1 MQYYTELVKAND
13 VIRPGQNVSVEVTSP
28 EDLEGE
34 YKSSV
39 HDVDF
44 ERGILILSMPSFK
57 GRLVPLP
64 RGTRCVVKI
73 IDSSAIYMFRTSVL
87 ESGRDEDGFPVTK
100 VLFPNKLRKV
110 QRRRYKRI
118 KISLEGTYRVSSKD
132 EPPKRFVTRD
142 FSAGGMLMVVNDILT
157 PGQIIYVTI
166 DLDTDL
172 KLVDHPARIVRDAGM
187 LETGERMYGV
197 EFLNVPPSLEKK
209 LVTFVF
215 RKEIEMRNK
224 ERGETE

>member
-1 MQYYTELVKAND
+1 MQYYTELVKASD
-13 VIRPGQNVSVEVTSP
+13 VIRPGQSVIVEVSYP

-44 ERGILILSMPSFK
+44 ERNLLVLSMPSFK

-64 RGTRCVVKI
+64 RGTRCTVKI
-73 IDSSAIYMFRTSVL
+73 VDSSAIYTFRTAVL
-87 ESGRDEDGFPVTK
+87 ESGRDEDGFPITK
-100 VLFPNKLRKV
+100 VLFPNRLRKI
-110 QRRRYKRI
+110 QRRRFKRI
-118 KISLEGTYRVSSKD
+118 KIFLEGFYRVSSKD

-157 PGQIIYVTI
+157 VGQIIYVTM
-166 DLDTDL
+166 DLDENL
-172 KLVDHPARIVRDAGM
+172 KLVDQPARIVREAGI

-197 EFLNVPPSLEKK
+197 VFLNVSPSLEKK

-224 ERGETE
+224 ERGDIE

>member
-1 MQYYTELVKAND
+1 MQYYTELVKASD
-13 VIRPGQNVSVEVTSP
+13 VIRPGQSVIVEVSSP

-44 ERGILILSMPSFK
+44 ERNLLVLSMPSFK

-64 RGTRCVVKI
+64 RGTRCTVKI
-73 IDSSAIYMFRTSVL
+73 VDSSAIYTFRTAVL
-87 ESGRDEDGFPVTK
+87 ESGRDEDGFPITK
-100 VLFPNKLRKV
+100 VLFPNRLRKV
-110 QRRRYKRI
+110 QRRRFKRI
-118 KISLEGTYRVSSKD
+118 KIFLEGFYRVSSKD

-157 PGQIIYVTI
+157 VGQIIYVTM
-166 DLDTDL
+166 DLDENL
-172 KLVDHPARIVRDAGM
+172 KLVDQPARIVREAGI
-187 LETGERMYGV
+187 LEAGERMYGV
-197 EFLNVPPSLEKK
+197 EFLNVSPFLEKK

-224 ERGETE
+224 ERGDIE